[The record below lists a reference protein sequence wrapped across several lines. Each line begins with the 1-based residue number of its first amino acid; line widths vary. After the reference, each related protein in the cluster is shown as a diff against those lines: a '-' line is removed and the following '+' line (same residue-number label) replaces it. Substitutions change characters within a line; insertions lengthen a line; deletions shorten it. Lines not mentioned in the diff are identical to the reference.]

1 MLQPGDPAPLFEL
14 PDSDLEIVA
23 LDQFRDRAAVVLYFY
38 PKDHTPGCTMQAVE
52 FSERLDDFEKA
63 GAVVLGV
70 SRDDVDSHGD
80 FRDRHSLAVRLLSDA
95 DLEVSRAYGVVQ
107 IRSLPGPSGDGA
119 GEGTV
124 GVALARPPDAAAAA
138 VRESVLRSTFLID
151 RKGVVR
157 EARYGVG
164 ARGHAEEM
172 LARVKAMHRG

>member
-23 LDQFRDRAAVVLYFY
+23 LEQFRDRAAVVLYFY

-107 IRSLPGPSGDGA
+107 RRVLAAPA
-119 GEGTV
+119 ETVEG
-124 GVALARPPDAAAAA
+124 GIAASAAAGVVATPT
-138 VRESVLRSTFLID
+138 RESVLRSTFLID

-172 LARVKAMHRG
+172 LARVKAMRRA

>member
-23 LDQFRDRAAVVLYFY
+23 LEQFRDRAAVVLYFY

-70 SRDDVDSHGD
+70 SRDEVDSHGD

-107 IRSLPGPSGDGA
+107 RRVLAPPADT
-119 GEGTV
+119 GEGSV
-124 GVALARPPDAAAAA
+124 AALAVAGVAPMPT
-138 VRESVLRSTFLID
+138 RESVLRSTFLID

-157 EARYGVG
+157 EALYGVG
-164 ARGHAEEM
+164 ARGNAEQM
-172 LARVKAMHRG
+172 LARVKAMRRA

>member
-1 MLQPGDPAPLFEL
+1 MLQPGDPAPPFEL
-14 PDSDLEIVA
+14 PDADLEIVTLA
-23 LDQFRDRAAVVLYFY
+23 QFRDRAAVVLYFY

-52 FSERLDDFEKA
+52 FSERMDDFERA

-107 IRSLPGPSGDGA
+107 RRPLPVPAEA
-119 GEGTV
+119 GSAV
-124 GVALARPPDAAAAA
+124 GVGSTAAVAPASAQA
-138 VRESVLRSTFLID
+138 VRESVLRSTFVID

-157 EARYGVG
+157 EALYGVG
-164 ARGHAEEM
+164 ARGHAEAM
-172 LARVKAMHRG
+172 LARVKAMRRG

>member
-1 MLQPGDPAPLFEL
+1 MLQPGDLAPLFEL

-23 LDQFRDRAAVVLYFY
+23 LGQFRHRAAVVLYFY

-107 IRSLPGPSGDGA
+107 RRVIPAPAAAMADGA
-119 GEGTV
+119 E
-124 GVALARPPDAAAAA
+124 VALAVAARAPAPPA
-138 VRESVLRSTFLID
+138 RESVLRSTFLID
-151 RKGVVR
+151 RKGVVI

-172 LARVKAMHRG
+172 LARVKAMRRA